1 VSATWQLIVLCAVLL
16 GALGVF
22 YRANE
27 LFGGRFERGVFRLQ
41 RGRCPPRLAQE
52 IGEVARLEGLDR
64 VTLSVRSVGGR
75 PRLTASGKISDGQL
89 QQLRNVV
96 GRFEVAQI
104 RRGGRR
110 A

>member
-1 VSATWQLIVLCAVLL
+1 VLL
-16 GALGVF
+16 GALGLF
-22 YRANE
+22 YRAGE

-52 IGEVARLEGLDR
+52 IAEVARLEALDS
-64 VTLSVRSVGGR
+64 VTLSVRSASGR

-96 GRFEVAQI
+96 GRFQVAQI
-104 RRGGRR
+104 RRGARR

>member
-1 VSATWQLIVLCAVLL
+1 MSAIWPLIIFCAVLL
-16 GALGVF
+16 GSLRFF
-22 YRANE
+22 YRANQ
-27 LFGGRFERGVFRLQ
+27 LFEGRFEQGVFRLK
-41 RGRCPPRLAQE
+41 RGRCPAALAHE
-52 IGEVARLEGLDR
+52 IGEVARLEGLDG

-75 PRLTASGKISDGQL
+75 PGLTASSKITDGQL